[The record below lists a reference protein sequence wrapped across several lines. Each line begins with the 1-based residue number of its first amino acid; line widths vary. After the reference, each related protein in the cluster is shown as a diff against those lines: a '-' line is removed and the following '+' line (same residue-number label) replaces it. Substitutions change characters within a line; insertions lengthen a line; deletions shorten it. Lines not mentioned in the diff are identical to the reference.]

1 MGNKGK
7 DTLKRCVAVVA
18 VVAVQNP
25 IGEKVKTEIYI
36 YIYINIIV
44 FLRIGSPKK
53 QLQQLQ
59 RCNAY
64 LSKRLIYNNIN
75 HQESIIH

>member
-1 MGNKGK
+1 LGNKGK
-7 DTLKRCVAVVA
+7 DTLKRCVA

-36 YIYINIIV
+36 YIFKYINIIV

>member
-36 YIYINIIV
+36 YIYKYNSV
-44 FLRIGSPKK
+44 FEDWIAQKTTATTAT
-53 QLQQLQ
+53 LQCLF
-59 RCNAY
+59 
-64 LSKRLIYNNIN
+64 I
-75 HQESIIH
+75 